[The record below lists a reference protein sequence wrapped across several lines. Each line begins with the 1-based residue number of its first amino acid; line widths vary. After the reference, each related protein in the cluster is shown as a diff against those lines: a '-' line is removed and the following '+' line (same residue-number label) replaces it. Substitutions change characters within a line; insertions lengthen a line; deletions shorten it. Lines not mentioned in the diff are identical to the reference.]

1 MSASTSTENSSLTR
15 LISEVGTTGLHIFP
29 SCHCWLHLGLQ
40 IKDIKAG
47 LQLVT
52 VKITSG
58 YRHNHITSSA
68 TLRSSDWKT
77 ARFLVISSNPFLSRE
92 WLLSSTRT
100 LPYHCY
106 LTILPCGSQG
116 ALHVLA
122 EPLANEATCKSLAQQ
137 TGREQLSGVT
147 EARGR
152 AVIQPF
158 RHVFGLPGRESLISC
173 DQVQRDG
180 ASDTGFVS
188 TSSLLREERS
198 VGAIEPVV
206 W

>member
-1 MSASTSTENSSLTR
+1 
-15 LISEVGTTGLHIFP
+15 
-29 SCHCWLHLGLQ
+29 
-40 IKDIKAG
+40 
-47 LQLVT
+47 
-52 VKITSG
+52 
-58 YRHNHITSSA
+58 
-68 TLRSSDWKT
+68 
-77 ARFLVISSNPFLSRE
+77 
-92 WLLSSTRT
+92 
-100 LPYHCY
+100 
-106 LTILPCGSQG
+106 
-116 ALHVLA
+116 VLA

-158 RHVFGLPGRESLISC
+158 RHVFGLPGRESSYH
-173 DQVQRDG
+173 VTKFRETG